1 MFAWKQVEP
10 RQKRIVL
17 ISNKRVGTIRK
28 KRRGEKR
35 TKESGTTKGWKKIR
49 DTKRERGKRTKGW
62 QRGRQKRW
70 VWEKKK
76 WSATTTAFHEMS
88 FPSRRSSIKRR
99 AASTVTD
106 IDRVGRRC
114 RRPRWVTSRDRCPS
128 SIQKFFLSLP
138 PRERDSNDF
147 SFLSVMP
154 PRSSSTFLPV
164 PVIAHLLLPSPLRWG
179 HLHATARVTCHVTRI
194 EFDVVKCGPRWL
206 LAKWEPCKGCILRR
220 IVASFPFE
228 PRRW

>member
-1 MFAWKQVEP
+1 
-10 RQKRIVL
+10 
-17 ISNKRVGTIRK
+17 
-28 KRRGEKR
+28 
-35 TKESGTTKGWKKIR
+35 
-49 DTKRERGKRTKGW
+49 
-62 QRGRQKRW
+62 
-70 VWEKKK
+70 
-76 WSATTTAFHEMS
+76 MS

-128 SIQKFFLSLP
+128 SIQKFCLSLP

-228 PRRW
+228 PRRWCTFTFNSRLIFEIRGYRRRINACGNYSGTRICIGGTTEYVRNKW